1 MKSRQ
6 QGYLTLIHEI
16 VGTEKFFYKDV
27 GGALKKKFGV
37 NGAIMRKLVEDKVVR
52 IVSKTHK
59 RKNGQVMPQYRLT
72 NLGVE
77 IVQGIRQ
84 RAGRYG

>member
-6 QGYLTLIHEI
+6 QAYLTLMYEI
-16 VGTEKFFYKDV
+16 AGTGTFFYKDV
-27 GGALKKKFGV
+27 GAALKKRHGV

-59 RKNGQVMPQYRLT
+59 RKNGQVMPQYRIT
-72 NLGVE
+72 NLGIE
-77 IVQGIRQ
+77 IVKGIRQ